1 MYIIL
6 NHYSNENTNEFDIIT
21 VQEKSFALLSDAIA
35 FADKLFLSDKDAYG
49 QEGCV
54 AATATAADCPFCVQ
68 MKIPY
73 SVGEREPG
81 NFECYHN
88 VYAVVQVEEG

>member
-54 AATATAADCPFCVQ
+54 AATCRLPVLRADENSLF
-68 MKIPY
+68 
-73 SVGEREPG
+73 GR
-81 NFECYHN
+81 
-88 VYAVVQVEEG
+88 

>member
-1 MYIIL
+1 MYIIV
-6 NHYSNENTNEFDIIT
+6 NHYSNENINEFGIIT
-21 VQEKSFALLSDAIA
+21 VHEKSFALLSDAIA

-54 AATATAADCPFCVQ
+54 TATAADCPFCEQ

-73 SVGEREPG
+73 SVGECEPD

-88 VYAVVQVEEG
+88 VYAVVQVEKG

>member
-6 NHYSNENTNEFDIIT
+6 NHYSNENTHEFGIIT
-21 VQEKSFALLSDAIA
+21 VQEKAFALLSDAIA

-49 QEGCV
+49 QEDCV
-54 AATATAADCPFCVQ
+54 AATAADCPFCVQ
-68 MKIPY
+68 MEIPY

-88 VYAVVQVEEG
+88 VYAVVQVEER